1 VHTTESQQNPFNS
14 TSIAAPYRPTSELV
28 GAFQRWASGQKS
40 TIPEQTRGIISNTQ
54 FIASVLE
61 GFPTKKFEITSN
73 KGAFFAEFILNRPEV
88 LASDKT
94 VLQTLLESRHNSDG
108 TITASE
114 CLQYFGLNGCT
125 DLERELIKLCSKAK
139 VGTGGP
145 DFKNVVEE
153 FFNAE
158 DGGVNF
164 RRAVSSSKEN
174 TAEISNL
181 LNILTSNSEEGVPIR
196 SLEELLLGTAFD
208 LGSVVLVEDGVRE
221 EVQIAE
227 SKPTNERTIAL
238 PSLKTQTDVQTLS
251 DSDKALISIIL
262 EQFPYHVEFYR
273 GLTRSDSIENV
284 KLPLRLYTEGLG
296 RSNSISDRPPS
307 VEFTA
312 EQQLELIKLF
322 RRTSIARECLR
333 DYQIETFESIIAFL
347 EDENRHSG
355 FVRVPTGFGKTV
367 LFALASAAYDQ
378 KTLVLVPTLQLAE
391 QTKDRFNQFCPDINV
406 GIICD
411 GKNSYNNNCS
421 VLITT
426 YATFNSDQRAIENSD
441 TNSVAVG
448 KIDWSEF
455 ELVILDE
462 AHQTG
467 IASEHGD
474 NEAVTLGRLRTLP
487 AGKKLGCSATPYYA
501 RDGRDLRRLLPDIVF
516 NLTLRQLFERV
527 DASSIVCPIEKYE
540 KLVVLCSQA
549 ERKEPAYTS
558 WIVDRWKNNYSNRAS
573 LLYCSSIEEAQAL
586 AEAFQGRGVQ
596 ARSVTSKDSNTAESL
611 NAFKRGDLSVLI
623 SVQQLTTGT
632 DLPRADHI
640 WVLHPLTSAVTLE
653 QIVGR
658 GLRLNPDNPDKSLL
672 VSMNYHDPSK
682 GVTLGDVIWAN
693 HFDTEERYF
702 SRSNRPGCFLGE
714 NNKVNSPRRA
724 GGGHTHWFNCSTLV
738 GDTQSSE
745 HLKDGCITLSQL
757 VADLSENEQGMNE
770 AWLPEA
776 AVEAYAQD
784 SGPGNY
790 YYREVGGRRSI
801 YEIAL
806 SQELASYI
814 RQQLTN
820 HSHSSGHPPRDW
832 IAEPENYSWFNRVNG
847 SSEALQEFIKTSA
860 KSGKVLLHP
869 SLPNGFA
876 IHPDEWGEFH
886 RSLVPASR

>member
-1 VHTTESQQNPFNS
+1 V
-14 TSIAAPYRPTSELV
+14 PTS
-28 GAFQRWASGQKS
+28 
-40 TIPEQTRGIISNTQ
+40 P
-54 FIASVLE
+54 
-61 GFPTKKFEITSN
+61 
-73 KGAFFAEFILNRPEV
+73 
-88 LASDKT
+88 
-94 VLQTLLESRHNSDG
+94 
-108 TITASE
+108 
-114 CLQYFGLNGCT
+114 
-125 DLERELIKLCSKAK
+125 
-139 VGTGGP
+139 
-145 DFKNVVEE
+145 
-153 FFNAE
+153 
-158 DGGVNF
+158 
-164 RRAVSSSKEN
+164 
-174 TAEISNL
+174 
-181 LNILTSNSEEGVPIR
+181 
-196 SLEELLLGTAFD
+196 LEELLFGTAFD
-208 LGSVVLVEDGVRE
+208 PGSVVLVEDGVPE
-221 EVQIAE
+221 EVQIAG
-227 SKPTNERTIAL
+227 SKPTNERTIGL
-238 PSLKTQTDVQTLS
+238 PSLNTQTDNQMLS
-251 DSDKALISIIL
+251 EADRGLISIIR
-262 EQFPYHVEFYR
+262 EQFPSHVQFYR
-273 GLTRSDSIENV
+273 ECLTPSEPIENV
-284 KLPLRLYTEGLG
+284 KPPLHLYTEGLG
-296 RSNSISDRPPS
+296 RLNSISDRPPS

-322 RRTSIARECLR
+322 QRTSLARECLR
-333 DYQIETFESIIAFL
+333 AYQIETFESIISFL

-455 ELVILDE
+455 KLVILDE

-474 NEAVTLGRLRTLP
+474 NEAVTLSRLRNFP
-487 AGKKLGCSATPYYA
+487 AEKKLGFSATPYFGP
-501 RDGRDLRRLLPDIVF
+501 DGRDLRRLLPDIVF

-540 KLVVLCSQA
+540 KLVVLCSPA
-549 ERKEPAYTS
+549 ERKLPEYTS

-586 AEAFQGRGVQ
+586 AKAFQERGVQ
-596 ARSVTSKDSNTAESL
+596 AHSVTSKDSNTAESL
-611 NAFKRGDLSVLI
+611 EAFRRGDVSVLI

-658 GLRLNPDNPDKSLL
+658 GLRLNPDNPEKALL

-770 AWLPEA
+770 VWLPEA

-790 YYREVGGRRSI
+790 YYREVAGRRSI

-814 RQQLTN
+814 RQKLTN
-820 HSHSSGHPPRDW
+820 QSSRTPLTRGTSH
-832 IAEPENYSWFNRVNG
+832 
-847 SSEALQEFIKTSA
+847 TT
-860 KSGKVLLHP
+860 
-869 SLPNGFA
+869 
-876 IHPDEWGEFH
+876 
-886 RSLVPASR
+886 